1 MYEKRGK
8 PLLQS
13 NAKYIKFNFVVK
25 VFLFIIPFLYYIQVL
40 LMRNDFVPIPYLIL
54 FFVILITYYS
64 YPKTWN
70 INGKK
75 EIIFLDELVAFF
87 IFMNFVWI
95 FYELVVNGYKDG
107 GRILIY
113 NVIPLFLYFY
123 IRRYMKEED
132 VNHILL
138 ILALTSIVVAGESLY
153 ERYFNLILLKS
164 VPFQERNFNYVA
176 TIGSGAELIQLKAYW
191 YRAPGMLEHLNA
203 TATYIGLGVV
213 SLLYFFLFKKNKI
226 WLIFLIV
233 NCIALV
239 VSGARTA
246 LIATLISVVL
256 FIHLQKRYLK
266 RETIKR
272 SRLFIVIFVFFI
284 LLSFSSILNSNYKFS
299 FSSERVITS
308 LSFIKDI
315 IPMQLNEWY
324 EGTREMPIGIFFGY
338 GPGRALRSQL
348 GIASDDFFIID
359 IVTRYGL
366 IGFFIFCFIFF
377 IFTKEALFS
386 LKKSSSYLKGIDKR
400 MLILSFSVILLL
412 LITTIHSGALVR
424 KSIYPWLFVA
434 YGIGRRY
441 FFGIYS
447 PTIKKG

>member
-1 MYEKRGK
+1 
-8 PLLQS
+8 LLQG

-54 FFVILITYYS
+54 FFIILITYYS

-75 EIIFLDELVAFF
+75 EVILLDELIALF
-87 IFMNFVWI
+87 IFMNFIWV
-95 FYELVVNGYKDG
+95 FYELVVNGYKTG
-107 GRILIY
+107 GRVFIY
-113 NVIPLFLYFY
+113 NVVPLFLYFY
-123 IRRYMKEED
+123 IRRYLKEED

-153 ERYFNLILLKS
+153 ERYFNIILLKS

-176 TIGSGAELIQLKAYW
+176 TIGSGTELIQLKAYW

-203 TATYIGLGVV
+203 TATYIGLGVI
-213 SLLYFFLFKKNKI
+213 SSLYFFKKNKI
-226 WLIFLIV
+226 WLIFLIF

-246 LIATLISVVL
+246 LVATLISVIL
-256 FIHLQKRYLK
+256 FIYLQKRYLK
-266 RETIKR
+266 SENIKR
-272 SRLFIVIFVFFI
+272 SKFFIAIFVFFSLTV
-284 LLSFSSILNSNYKFS
+284 LLALLFYSGILNSTYKLLFSGEGSITVFS
-299 FSSERVITS
+299 FIR
-308 LSFIKDI
+308 DI
-315 IPMQLNEWY
+315 IPVEINNWY
-324 EGTREMPIGIFFGY
+324 EAIREMPIGMLFGY
-338 GPGRALRSQL
+338 GPGGTLRNQIRVS
-348 GIASDDFFIID
+348 SDDFFIID
-359 IVTRYGL
+359 IVGRYGV
-366 IGFFIFCFIFF
+366 IGSFIFYIIFF

-386 LKKSSSYLKGIDKR
+386 LKKTSSSFKNMNKGII
-400 MLILSFSVILLL
+400 ILSFSVILLL
-412 LITTIHSGALVR
+412 LITTIHSGALAR
-424 KSIYPWLFVA
+424 KSIFPWLFVA

-441 FFGIYS
+441 LFGIYS